1 MSKIALVTDSASDI
15 PTELE
20 KQYGI
25 DIMPFL
31 ITVDG
36 KSYTER
42 EDFTNE
48 EYYDM
53 LAHCE
58 TIPKTSQITMMRFE
72 EKFAEYAQKGFD
84 ELIYVAINSEGSN
97 TYNAACMAKQSFKDE
112 NPDSK
117 MNIYIVDSHS
127 YSMTYGWAVCEAA
140 RKIAAGAD
148 AKSIVE
154 YLNDHFARVEVALSM
169 YTLKF
174 VKKSGRVSAAAAFAG
189 ELLGLRP
196 IITIIDGV
204 TATASKVRGDVNV
217 MPSLITHV
225 KKRIADGSGYLVA
238 STNVENGKMLAKLCK
253 KEFGKEPDCVFLL
266 GAAVATNTGPDA
278 VAIIFEGAARR

>member
-1 MSKIALVTDSASDI
+1 MSKIALMTDSASDI
-15 PTELE
+15 PVSFE

-25 DIMPFL
+25 DILPFM

-36 KSYTER
+36 KSYVER
-42 EDFTNE
+42 QDFTNE
-48 EYYDM
+48 EYYQI
-53 LAHCE
+53 LARCVD
-58 TIPKTSQITMMRFE
+58 IPKTSQITMMRFE
-72 EKFAEYAQKGFD
+72 EKFSEYNAKGID
-84 ELIYVAINSEGSN
+84 DLIYVSINSGGSN
-97 TYNAACMAKQSFKDE
+97 TYNAALMACQSFKEE

-117 MNIYIVDSHS
+117 MNIYVVDSHN

-140 RKIAAGAD
+140 RKITGGAD

-154 YLNDHFARVEVALSM
+154 YLEDHFARVEVALSM

-204 TATASKVRGDVNV
+204 TATVSKVRGDVNV
-217 MPSLITHV
+217 MPALIAHA
-225 KKRIADGSGYLVA
+225 KKRISQGSGYLVM
-238 STNVENGKMLAKLCK
+238 VL
-253 KEFGKEPDCVFLL
+253 
-266 GAAVATNTGPDA
+266 
-278 VAIIFEGAARR
+278 